1 MADGARQ
8 LLGAPIAAQIRAA
21 VELDVADFAA
31 AHGRPPG
38 LAVVIVGRD
47 APSTVY
53 LGQILRSCAKVGI
66 DGRLVEIE
74 GRVSAARLRRQILD
88 LNDDPLIDGI
98 IVQMPL
104 PPGLPLAT
112 VIDAL
117 DPAKDVDGI
126 HPRNAG
132 LLALG
137 YDGFLPTTA
146 HAAVEILKA
155 SGIRIDGRR
164 AVVVGRSNVVGK
176 PAAMLLLRENATV
189 TICHSRTRDLKRHVK
204 SAEIVVVAAGRPGL
218 ITGEM
223 LRRGAVVVDV
233 GINVVEGG
241 IVGDVEFESANRVA
255 SAITPVPGGVGPV
268 TNALLLTH
276 VMRAARAHVEAEAAG
291 GTASVGARSVRR
303 GDAPARAT
311 APGPRV
317 AATIV
322 GAGKAVRSATA
333 AGTSRAT
340 SLATA
345 GTPTGHRRS
354 KASVAAVPPTA
365 DRLPTEP
372 AARR

>member
-1 MADGARQ
+1 VAEARL
-8 LLGAPIAAQIRAA
+8 LLGAPIASEIRAS
-21 VELDVADFAA
+21 VEADVAAFAA
-31 AHGRPPG
+31 RHGYRPG

-66 DGRLVEIE
+66 EGRLVEIE
-74 GRVSAARLRRQILD
+74 GEVSPAGLQRRILE
-88 LNDDPLIDGI
+88 LNADPLISGI

-104 PPGLPLAT
+104 PSGLPLAT

-146 HAAVEILKA
+146 HAAVEILKR
-155 SGIRIDGRR
+155 SGIELDGRR

-176 PAAMLLLRENATV
+176 PAALLLLRENATV
-189 TICHSRTRDLKRHVK
+189 TICHSHTRDLEQHLK
-204 SAEIVVVAAGRPGL
+204 SADIVVVAAGRPGL
-218 ITGEM
+218 ITGE
-223 LRRGAVVVDV
+223 LLQRGAIVVDV

-241 IVGDVEFESANRVA
+241 IVGDVDFASVSRVA

-276 VMRAARAHVEAEAAG
+276 VMRAARNQVADAEPRSRS
-291 GTASVGARSVRR
+291 TVGAVR
-303 GDAPARAT
+303 
-311 APGPRV
+311 
-317 AATIV
+317 
-322 GAGKAVRSATA
+322 
-333 AGTSRAT
+333 
-340 SLATA
+340 
-345 GTPTGHRRS
+345 
-354 KASVAAVPPTA
+354 
-365 DRLPTEP
+365 
-372 AARR
+372 